1 MIEVPKLEDV
11 TKLVDKVTSTS
22 EERDEVLTERLKLD
36 TTSPFMLP
44 HLIRPIIA
52 LVLLTLQILLFVAIF
67 MEIEVPQDIIWQV
80 GGLNAAAIGFYFNS
94 RKAEKMQAK
103 NAMASIEIANI
114 QAKATVNEKKRVDRQ
129 DRKDKR
135 RQARQAR
142 IDSRKDSSST
152 D

>member
-52 LVLLTLQILLFVAIF
+52 LVLLILQILIFVAIF
-67 MEIEVPQDIIWQV
+67 LKVEVPQDLIWQV

-103 NAMASIEIANI
+103 NAMASIEIAKI
-114 QAKATVNEKKRVDRQ
+114 QSKAEVNEKRRVDKQ
-129 DRKDKR
+129 DKKDKR

>member
-52 LVLLTLQILLFVAIF
+52 LVLLTLQIL
-67 MEIEVPQDIIWQV
+67 
-80 GGLNAAAIGFYFNS
+80 LNAAAIGFYFNS

-142 IDSRKDSSST
+142 IDSRKDNSST